1 MKRLW
6 LRFTLCLYAVMYT
19 IGLPLILGIEDSYS
33 DYHNLKPIIFPIVTI
48 GVSLGLWLHRSRE
61 WKLAAFLLII
71 IACFN
76 NDDWTILHN
85 TSAILFFILSSYIM
99 INDKRFRFFGIVSL
113 LAYPLLF
120 TDIKEKLFIFEAI
133 QIPILSTY
141 HLARVLYLLKLKTK
155 S

>member
-19 IGLPLILGIEDSYS
+19 IGLPLILGVEDSYS

-61 WKLAAFLLII
+61 WKLAALLLII

-76 NDDWTILHN
+76 NEDWTAVHN
-85 TSAILFFILSSYIM
+85 TAAILFFILSTYIM
-99 INDKRFRFFGIVSL
+99 INDKRFKMFGIISII
-113 LAYPLLF
+113 AYPLLF
-120 TDIKEKLFIFEAI
+120 LNTEQNLFLFEAI

-141 HLARVLYLLKLKTK
+141 HLARVIYLLKLKNK
-155 S
+155 H